1 MRPRAGN
8 EVQNSARCQ
17 PKPSMSEAIS
27 GGASAAPSCRP
38 MLCTPCTKGHL
49 SGLNQASKTPAHTGK
64 IGPWAAPSTNCTIQ
78 QRGEQ
83 CRAGEHPGQERRGQ
97 RRRKGDQTDH
107 NERQARPEALTE
119 QAAGELQDGVTDDH
133 GHLEPAELH
142 LADAQPRHHLHAG
155 DRDAAR
161 LEVGDQ
167 PEAEQEPVDA
177 PAYARSPE
185 GRALRGQRSGAAH
198 AAPTASPMRCST

>member
-1 MRPRAGN
+1 LHQGPSFGPEPGLENARAHGKDRPL
-8 EVQNSARCQ
+8 
-17 PKPSMSEAIS
+17 
-27 GGASAAPSCRP
+27 GGAQHE
-38 MLCTPCTKGHL
+38 LHD
-49 SGLNQASKTPAHTGK
+49 
-64 IGPWAAPSTNCTIQ
+64 Q

-97 RRRKGDQTDH
+97 RRRKGDQTDDH
-107 NERQARPEALTE
+107 ERQARPEALTE

-142 LADAQPRHHLHAG
+142 LADAQPRHHLHPG

-167 PEAEQEPVDA
+167 PEAEQEPVEA

-185 GRALRGQRSGAAH
+185 GRALSG
-198 AAPTASPMRCST
+198 